1 VEPTEHLVP
10 HRARDILLG
19 APASGGP
26 DRRMT
31 APVIARRGEVLP
43 GFMLPD
49 IDGSSVSLES
59 YRGRTNL
66 VVVFAG
72 QRMDESPLAVLL
84 EELVARREEFTL
96 EAAQVLVAVTSR
108 PAAVP
113 QHGRWA
119 FPVLVD
125 DGGHIHRNV
134 GATDAEGRPA
144 PAVFVTDRFR
154 EICAAYLPG
163 HGSALPGA
171 KEILDWLVFINIQC
185 PECGVPEWPT

>member
-1 VEPTEHLVP
+1 M
-10 HRARDILLG
+10 RG
-19 APASGGP
+19 KAS
-26 DRRMT
+26 
-31 APVIARRGEVLP
+31 AVARRGAVLP
-43 GFMLPD
+43 GFMLPA

-72 QRMDESPLAVLL
+72 DKMDESAVAVLL

-113 QHGRWA
+113 QRARWA

-125 DGGHIHRNV
+125 DGADIHRKV
-134 GATDAEGRPA
+134 GATDAAGRPA

-154 EICAAYLPG
+154 EIYAAHLPG
-163 HGSALPGA
+163 QGSALPRA

-185 PECGVPEWPT
+185 SECGVPEWPT